1 MFRVKSVRTQN
12 NGNAALLSAAQTCKR
27 CLMTERMCPLAID
40 LKKSL
45 ELPTLEDQ
53 KYQINTP
60 IAALSAAQILWTSS
74 IVASMSAA
82 ASQPLNFILW
92 HCSGSEPQFKDQ
104 CQGFKIFDAVFQPC
118 VFWLR
123 HFLFAVWTLSGE
135 ARRNVLVFVLIAP
148 SGARIRTTRVEPST
162 INSSMFPDVWI
173 STISRRYLHW
183 RRGCSCRSCCPS
195 DCS

>member
-1 MFRVKSVRTQN
+1 MGMSQMCSGAGDYFRTSKPHSEK
-12 NGNAALLSAAQTCKR
+12 LW
-27 CLMTERMCPLAID
+27 LAID

-60 IAALSAAQILWTSS
+60 IAALSAAQFLWTSS

-135 ARRNVLVFVLIAP
+135 ARRNVLVFVLIAKL
-148 SGARIRTTRVEPST
+148 SSWT
-162 INSSMFPDVWI
+162 INHQLIHV
-173 STISRRYLHW
+173 SRCLNIINM
-183 RRGCSCRSCCPS
+183 
-195 DCS
+195 

>member
-12 NGNAALLSAAQTCKR
+12 NGNAALLSAAQTCNR

-40 LKKSL
+40 VKKSL

-135 ARRNVLVFVLIAP
+135 ARRNVLVFV
-148 SGARIRTTRVEPST
+148 
-162 INSSMFPDVWI
+162 F
-173 STISRRYLHW
+173 
-183 RRGCSCRSCCPS
+183 
-195 DCS
+195 